1 MANGKGDRQRGD
13 REARKKY
20 AEGWDAIFGK
30 KPPSPFQK
38 RMKRVGRQMAEG
50 MRKKPKPYPVW
61 VCSPC
66 GSQVSKRK
74 GGWLATWHTGRCD
87 VCGEVRMVTEPRDF
101 GYPDFPGHVTRAE
114 LTARWL
120 RTLSPENRALFE
132 AMKSERLE

>member
-1 MANGKGDRQRGD
+1 MSNGKGDARRGD

-20 AEGWDAIFGK
+20 AEGWDAIFAHK
-30 KPPSPFQK
+30 NT
-38 RMKRVGRQMAEG
+38 RRVRRA
-50 MRKKPKPYPVW
+50 RPKPYPSW

-87 VCGEVRMVTEPRDF
+87 VCGEVRMVTEPQDF
-101 GYPDFPGHVTRAE
+101 GSPDFPGHVTQAE

-132 AMKSERLE
+132 AMKNYRDFP